1 MKGPLS
7 QAWGQFLSQFSW
19 DWFLTLTFR
28 DWVKSFRA
36 HRLFGYFVRDIE
48 QAAGQPITWFRADE
62 IGPHGGRFHIHA
74 LMGNVAHLRRMSWI
88 DKWDELAGFAR
99 ILPFNAY
106 QGAAFYCA
114 KYVTKQFSDW
124 QLSDN
129 LEAFRQH
136 QPILPLSGPTKG
148 KATPTAPAP
157 KHESSRFSGPRR
169 QQQPFPYMWDADR
182 SERGSQ
188 ISEVYRSEITRGRG
202 GYREFF
208 ARTNQS
214 RK

>member
-1 MKGPLS
+1 
-7 QAWGQFLSQFSW
+7 
-19 DWFLTLTFR
+19 
-28 DWVKSFRA
+28 
-36 HRLFGYFVRDIE
+36 
-48 QAAGQPITWFRADE
+48 
-62 IGPHGGRFHIHA
+62 
-74 LMGNVAHLRRMSWI
+74 
-88 DKWDELAGFAR
+88 
-99 ILPFNAY
+99 
-106 QGAAFYCA
+106 
-114 KYVTKQFSDW
+114 
-124 QLSDN
+124 
-129 LEAFRQH
+129 
-136 QPILPLSGPTKG
+136 LSGPTKG